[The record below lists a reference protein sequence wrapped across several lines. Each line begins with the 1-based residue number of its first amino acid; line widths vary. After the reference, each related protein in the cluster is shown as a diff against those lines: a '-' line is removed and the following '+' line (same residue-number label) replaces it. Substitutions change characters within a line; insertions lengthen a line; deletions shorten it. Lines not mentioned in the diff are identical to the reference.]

1 MMQMSVCSSHEIMAS
16 EDYKLVTWT
25 TFLIILWC
33 LLDTVTSY
41 KPLSLYGY
49 EWTFSTQLT
58 QTKVKQVLIYKKVSY
73 DKNFIPLHNIGSAVC
88 TCVFTWNKWPPKK
101 PSYRDWRQKISW
113 HRLHTPSSRTLSPHA
128 KKLSLTSFGMAWLAF
143 FQTVS
148 ILSLHDHALNMLI
161 HAVA

>member
-1 MMQMSVCSSHEIMAS
+1 MTQMSVCSSHEIMAS

-88 TCVFTWNKWPPKK
+88 TCVFTRNKWP
-101 PSYRDWRQKISW
+101 QKNLPTETEGRKFLGIDYT
-113 HRLHTPSSRTLSPHA
+113 HRPPAHFHH
-128 KKLSLTSFGMAWLAF
+128 M
-143 FQTVS
+143 
-148 ILSLHDHALNMLI
+148 
-161 HAVA
+161 